1 MATAQPPHELYL
13 NRELS
18 WIEFNK
24 RVLAQALNPQT
35 PLLEQA
41 KFSAIF
47 SNNLDE
53 FFMVRV
59 ASLQSQV
66 HAGVQSLS
74 EDGRTPRQQLDA
86 IRERLEPLLQQQ
98 QDHYRRDLKS
108 NLSNHGILLLDYED
122 LSRKQKDWANSYFHT
137 SVFPV
142 LTPLAVDPA
151 HPFPFISNLSLNIAV
166 TIRDPNTQQQQFA
179 RIKIPQKNLPRFV
192 SIPPE
197 LHGGRTPQPLFMG
210 LPLEQL
216 VAFNLQRLFPGM
228 LIEGHHF
235 FRVTRDADLELRELE
250 ADDLME
256 ALEQGL
262 RKRRMGGE
270 VVRLEV
276 ADEMPPELVEQLMRG
291 MEVDDFDVYRING
304 PLGLD
309 DLMGLLAINAPQL
322 KDAPFRGRTPKQ
334 LRTTQSSQLEDGSLQ
349 NQDFESIFRVIRRG
363 DVLLHHP
370 FDLFSTSVEE
380 FINQA
385 ADDPHVLAIKMT
397 LYRVSKNSPII
408 AALIRAAENG
418 KQVMT
423 LVELKARFDEDNNI
437 QWARQLER
445 SGVHVVYGVLGL
457 KTHTKITLVVRR
469 EQDHLQG
476 YCHIGTGNYNSKT
489 SSLYTDLGILSCNNE
504 LVSDLV
510 DLFNYLTGF
519 SKQQEFRRLL
529 VAPVTLRRRMQELI
543 QREIEHA
550 RAGRP
555 AAIKA
560 KMNALVDPG
569 IIALLYEASQA
580 GVSIDL
586 VVRGMCSLRPGIAG
600 VSENIRVVS
609 VIGRLLEHSRLFWF
623 ANHGDAELFL
633 GSADWMPRN
642 LDRRVEAVVPVL
654 DPQISLQLEWLLQ
667 LYLDDAHGWLMQADG
682 SYVVRNPEAPGPL
695 AQQELMELWSL
706 RSARAEALARW
717 EPTADAAPTPEP
729 SVPTCGDPTTT
740 AQSDPLAPAAE

>member
-1 MATAQPPHELYL
+1 MAPAQLPQELYL

-18 WIEFNK
+18 WIRFNQ
-24 RVLAQALNPQT
+24 RVLAQALNPRT

-59 ASLQSQV
+59 ASLQSQL
-66 HAGVQSLS
+66 HAGVQTLS
-74 EDGRTPRQQLDA
+74 EDGLTPRQQLDQ
-86 IRERLEPLLQQQ
+86 IRRQLEPLLQQQ
-98 QDHYRRDLKS
+98 QDHYRGRLKT
-108 NLSNHGILLLDYED
+108 NLAEQGILLLDYEQ

-166 TIRDPNTQQQQFA
+166 TIRDPNTQQRQFA

-192 SIPPE
+192 SLPPE
-197 LHGGRTPQPLFMG
+197 LHGGRTPQPVFMG

-276 ADEMPPELVEQLMRG
+276 ADEMPLELVEQLMRG
-291 MEVDDFDVYRING
+291 MEVDDFDVFRING

-309 DLMGLLAINAPQL
+309 DLMGLLAIEAPQL
-322 KDAPFRGRTPKQ
+322 KDAPFRGRTPLQ

-349 NQDFESIFRVIRRG
+349 YQDFESIFRVIRRG
-363 DVLLHHP
+363 DVPLHHP
-370 FDLFSTSVEE
+370 FDLFTTSVEE

-445 SGVHVVYGVLGL
+445 AGVHVVYGVLGL

-469 EQDHLQG
+469 EQEKLQG

-489 SSLYTDLGILSCNNE
+489 SSLYTDLGILSCNDD

-519 SKQQEFRRLL
+519 SKQQHFRHLL

-543 QREIEHA
+543 QREIDQA
-550 RAGRP
+550 RAGKP

-586 VVRGMCSLRPGIAG
+586 VVRGMCSLRPGVEGI
-600 VSENIRVVS
+600 SDNIRVIS

-623 ANHGDAELFL
+623 ANAGEPDLFL

-654 DPQISLQLEWLLQ
+654 DGSLCMQLEWLMQ
-667 LYLDDAHGWLMQADG
+667 LYLDDPQAWLMQPDG
-682 SYVVRNPEAPGPL
+682 TYVVRNPEAEGPL
-695 AQQELMELWSL
+695 AQRELMELWSL
-706 RSARAEALARW
+706 RNAPGEVPARLAST
-717 EPTADAAPTPEP
+717 PGAAATAVPCDPAAT
-729 SVPTCGDPTTT
+729 DLTTT
-740 AQSDPLAPAAE
+740 GQTAPADQPVG